1 MAKYRAKDDFVHP
14 YKTGDI
20 VEFKDPL
27 TAGFASHFESAPDD
41 AELTDVEARNPLRDP
56 TAAGTQ
62 LNTGGKLPTGEK
74 QETGD
79 EGSEDVTTTV
89 VNPSREELKARA
101 KELDIDFAP
110 NITTER
116 LLELVQAKEAELKAA
131 E

>member
-1 MAKYRAKDDFVHP
+1 MAKYRAKDNFVYP

-27 TAGFASHFESAPDD
+27 SDGFKGHFEPAPDD
-41 AELTDVEARNPLRDP
+41 AETTDVEARNPLRDP

-62 LNTGGKLPTGEK
+62 LNTGGKLPSGEK
-74 QETGD
+74 QEPDGG
-79 EGSEDVTTTV
+79 GSGEPEAII
-89 VNPSREELKARA
+89 NPSREELKARA
-101 KELDIDFAP
+101 KELGIDFAP

-116 LLELVQAKEAELKAA
+116 LLELVQAKEAEFKAA